1 MIEKIKLNKM
11 EGRFYEYSISIM
23 GQEQVLLTRA
33 ELMILYDKITDMIV
47 DDEELW
53 WSDGNL

>member
-33 ELMILYDKITDMIV
+33 ELMILYDKITDMVV
-47 DDEELW
+47 DDEEFW
-53 WSDGNL
+53 